1 MAKRGSKTTTFSK
14 ENQPAN
20 KRGKTHRTRII
31 EALERQGKT
40 EEEFLDLLVIRSLDQ
55 DDAFTMKELMGRM
68 YPLSKAVM
76 PMVEFEFTPDASASD
91 KADQIIQAAS
101 DGKIPPDVAKMF
113 VDALSSMIRIK
124 ELTEINDRIQEME
137 RMMGLTDG

>member
-1 MAKRGSKTTTFSK
+1 MAKRGSKTTTFTK
-14 ENQPAN
+14 DRQPAN

-31 EALERQGKT
+31 EALERQGHT
-40 EEEFLDLLVIRSLDQ
+40 EEGFLDLLVMRSLDK
-55 DDAFTMKELMGRM
+55 DDTFTMKELMGRM

-76 PMVEFEFTPDASASD
+76 PMVEFEFTPDAGPSE

-101 DGKIPPDVAKMF
+101 EGKIPPDVAKMF

-124 ELTEINDRIQEME
+124 ELTEINERIAEME
-137 RMMGLTDG
+137 ALMGLNDG